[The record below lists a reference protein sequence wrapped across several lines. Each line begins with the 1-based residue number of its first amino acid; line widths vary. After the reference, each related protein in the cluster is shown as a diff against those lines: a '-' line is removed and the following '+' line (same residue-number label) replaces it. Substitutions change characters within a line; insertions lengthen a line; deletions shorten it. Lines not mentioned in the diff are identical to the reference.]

1 MNSHVTIR
9 SGGSVVTGLLSVLVV
24 AAWLVGVAVAD
35 EAPISGPVKAVDPA
49 AQTLTIETT
58 GKGKA
63 RQVVVY
69 LKPGAKVV
77 RYTRA
82 TEPGKTGFVEQ
93 TVALGDVKPGW
104 IVSVATKHE
113 GDKEV
118 ADLVKVVLER

>member
-1 MNSHVTIR
+1 MNSPVTIR
-9 SGGSVVTGLLSVLVV
+9 SGGSPVTALVSVLVV
-24 AAWLVGVAVAD
+24 AAWLVGAAVAD
-35 EAPISGPVKAVDPA
+35 EAPISGSVKAVDPA

-58 GKGKA
+58 AKGKA

-77 RYTRA
+77 RFTRP

-93 TVALGDVKPGW
+93 PMALGDVKPGW

-113 GDKEV
+113 GEKEV

>member
-1 MNSHVTIR
+1 M
-9 SGGSVVTGLLSVLVV
+9 TGLLSVLLV
-24 AAWLVGVAVAD
+24 AAWLVGAAIAD
-35 EAPISGPVKAVDPA
+35 EAPISGPVKAVDTA
-49 AQTLTIETT
+49 AQTLTIEATA
-58 GKGKA
+58 KGKA
-63 RQVVVY
+63 RQVVVH

-82 TEPGKTGFVEQ
+82 TEPGMSGFVEQ

>member
-1 MNSHVTIR
+1 
-9 SGGSVVTGLLSVLVV
+9 VTGLLSVLVV
-24 AAWLVGVAVAD
+24 SAWLVGVAVAD
-35 EAPISGPVKAVDPA
+35 DAPISGPVKAVDPA

-58 GKGKA
+58 AKGKA

-82 TEPGKTGFVEQ
+82 TEPGKTGFGEQ
-93 TVALGDVKPGW
+93 AVALGDVKPGW

-118 ADLVKVVLER
+118 ADLVKIVLER

>member
-1 MNSHVTIR
+1 
-9 SGGSVVTGLLSVLVV
+9 VTGLLSVMVV
-24 AAWLVGVAVAD
+24 AAWLVGAAVAD
-35 EAPISGPVKAVDPA
+35 EAPISGPVKVVDPA
-49 AQTLTIETT
+49 GQTLTIETT
-58 GKGKA
+58 AKGKA